1 MNLTGLVKLDK
12 CKEIFTQDREVMN
25 LLATGRYGIIY
36 GSTNPGV
43 SKDTYYAIPLK
54 GKHIKPVDDDFFL
67 FEKYA
72 EHIYDRD
79 DLEEYVQEE
88 IVNAIPG
95 SKIPVTDFAKKSVTR
110 TLYFNA
116 MSLMLDEICDVAVVY
131 NKDSRTLSIV
141 SVEE

>member
-1 MNLTGLVKLDK
+1 MNLTGLIKLDK

-25 LLATGRYGIIY
+25 ILATGKYGIIY
-36 GSTNPGV
+36 GSEDHGV
-43 SKDTYYAIPLK
+43 SRDIYYAIPLK
-54 GKHIKPVDDDFFL
+54 GKHIKPVGDNFFL

-79 DLEEYVQEE
+79 DLEEYEQEE
-88 IVNAIPG
+88 IVNAISG
-95 SKIPVTDFAKKSVTR
+95 SKIPVTDFAKKPVAR
-110 TLYFNA
+110 ALYINA

-131 NKDSRTLSIV
+131 NKGSRTLSIV

>member
-12 CKEIFTQDREVMN
+12 CKKIFTQDREVMN
-25 LLATGRYGIIY
+25 ILATGRYGLIY
-36 GSTNPGV
+36 GSTDSGV

-54 GKHIKPVDDDFFL
+54 GKHIKPVGDNFFL

-79 DLEEYVQEE
+79 DLNEYEQEK

-95 SKIPVTDFAKKSVTR
+95 TKIPVTDFKKPVVR
-110 TLYFNA
+110 ALYINA
-116 MSLMLDEICDVAVVY
+116 MSLMLDELCDVAVVY
-131 NKDSRTLSIV
+131 NKGSRTLSIV